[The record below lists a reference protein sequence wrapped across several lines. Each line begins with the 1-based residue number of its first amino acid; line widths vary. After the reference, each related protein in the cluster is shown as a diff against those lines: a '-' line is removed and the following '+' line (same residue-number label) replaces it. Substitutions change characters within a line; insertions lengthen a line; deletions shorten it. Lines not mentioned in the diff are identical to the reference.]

1 MGAAS
6 GGTIRRSASYR
17 IMSQDASS
25 RSEQT
30 DWRNRQ
36 AALADFGIRALRS
49 FDLDTILQQ
58 GCIQVARGLDV
69 PIAKVMQ
76 ALPGQQELLIRA
88 AVGLPP
94 DVAVPGETRIPG
106 EAGSAA
112 GYALTVDEPVV
123 SHIPTETRFRI
134 SEVVRRSRV
143 VMSANVVIPTQ
154 DGPFGALEVDSL
166 EERRFSPEDIDFLQ
180 VYAVM
185 LGAAV
190 ERQRAGSVERT
201 LMRELQHRVK
211 NDLQVVTA
219 LLSLESSRTE
229 SFETRGRLESVAS
242 RVKSLRLVH
251 ERLFASGQVGRV
263 DLADYI
269 GALIRGRLRMHGL
282 DADERIRL
290 DLRLAP
296 VTVDHDQAVSIGMT
310 VNEFLTNSLKY
321 AFPMGQG
328 TISAAL
334 EQPAPD
340 LLRLVVADNGIGMP
354 ARRREGG
361 PGMGI
366 RLIGMM
372 VDQLRG
378 RAEWSSEGGTRLTV
392 TMPLR

>member
-1 MGAAS
+1 
-6 GGTIRRSASYR
+6 
-17 IMSQDASS
+17 MSQDAFE
-25 RSEQT
+25 RSEHA

-36 AALADFGIRALRS
+36 AALADFGIQALRS

-58 GCIQVARGLDV
+58 GCVQVARGLDV

-76 ALPGQQELLIRA
+76 ALPGQHELLLRA
-88 AVGLPP
+88 TVGLPP
-94 DVAVPGETRIPG
+94 DVAIPGETKVPSG
-106 EAGSAA
+106 GGSAA

-123 SHIPTETRFRI
+123 SHIPTETRFQV
-134 SEVVRRSRV
+134 SEVVRRAQV
-143 VMSANVVIPTQ
+143 VVSANVVIPTQ
-154 DGPFGALEVDSL
+154 DGPFGTLEVDSL
-166 EERRFSPEDIDFLQ
+166 EERRFSPEDIDFLR

-190 ERQRAGSVERT
+190 ERQRAGSTART

-219 LLSLESSRTE
+219 LLSLESSRTD

-242 RVKSLRLVH
+242 RVESLRLVH
-251 ERLFASGQVGRV
+251 ERLFAGGQVGRV

-282 DADERIRL
+282 DSEERIRL
-290 DLRLAP
+290 EPSLAP
-296 VTVDHDQAVSIGMT
+296 VTVDHDQAVPIGMI
-310 VNEFLTNSLKY
+310 VNEFMTNSLKY

-328 TISAAL
+328 VISAIL
-334 EQPAPD
+334 EQPAPG

-354 ARRREGG
+354 AHRREGA
-361 PGMGI
+361 PGMGV

-372 VDQLRG
+372 VEQLG
-378 RAEWSSEGGTRLTV
+378 ASAEWSAEGGTRLTV